1 MLTRR
6 AVGANL
12 NAMRLAAIDLGTN
25 SVHMVIADVTRGGN
39 IQVVDRVKET
49 VRLGRGVFLTGRLSK
64 PAMDLAVQALVNF
77 RRLLEFRNV
86 ERIRAVAT
94 SAVREAQN
102 RNAFIRR
109 IRSRTGIDV
118 EIISGAEEA
127 RLIFLAA
134 RHALTLGSEH
144 PCLLVDIGGG
154 SIELVLARDGE
165 PVWMRSL
172 RLGVAR
178 MTEQFLTR
186 DPPTAT
192 QVRDFEAHLES
203 EMGDLLGDARRS
215 GVQRAIGTSG
225 TINTLVAMA
234 RSARGEESGRLHGAS
249 AASAEIARIRRKVL
263 KLKTPGRMDLPG
275 MDAKRADQI
284 PAAAILTDFIMKRS
298 GASELFACG
307 WALREGVL
315 LDLAGLA
322 NREAARG
329 ARGHSVSALA
339 RKFQGDDP
347 HGPQV
352 ARLALDI
359 FDATAPSLGLTP
371 VAREL
376 LEYAAL
382 LHDIGHYIDHDRH
395 NRHSYYMITSA
406 DLLGFEPW
414 EIQVLALIS
423 RGHRR
428 QGSGF
433 DSPELRTL
441 TSDRRRTARGLAAIL
456 RVADALDR
464 SHFGVVRSIKTRL
477 SPGRLTIDA
486 DCGAEGAELE
496 LWTCKRRTD
505 LLAKLLGRRVIVRKV
520 SRKPKEITQTHR
532 TRGSR
537 RPAEV
542 S

>member
-1 MLTRR
+1 
-6 AVGANL
+6 
-12 NAMRLAAIDLGTN
+12 MRLAAIDLGTN

-49 VRLGRGVFLTGRLSK
+49 VRLGSGVFLTGRLSK
-64 PAMDLAVQALVNF
+64 HAMDLAVQALVNF

-109 IRSRTGIDV
+109 IRSRTGIDA

-134 RHALTLGSEH
+134 RHALTLAGEP

-186 DPPTAT
+186 DPPAAA

-234 RSARGEESGRLHGAS
+234 RSTRGEESGRLHGAS
-249 AASAEIARIRRKVL
+249 ATLAEIARIRRKIL
-263 KLKTPGRMDLPG
+263 KLKTPARMDLPG
-275 MDAKRADQI
+275 MDAKRADQM

-315 LDLAGLA
+315 LELAGLA

-329 ARGHSVSALA
+329 ARSHSVSALA

-428 QGSGF
+428 QGARF
-433 DSPELRTL
+433 DSPELRAL

-464 SHFGVVRSIKTRL
+464 SHFGVVRNIKTRL

-486 DCGAEGAELE
+486 DCGAESAELE

-520 SRKPKEITQTHR
+520 SRKPKKVTQMR
-532 TRGSR
+532 RARGSR